1 MGKKKDKERA
11 EHEARM
17 FNVGVLNKGHKA
29 AIERYGIDL
38 NDYSPHADHSD
49 RVHGKKG
56 YDELQKELLRRAN
69 SDYTTMRANEAA
81 ALSGNKDARKFAEKG
96 IGSLA
101 DLTAMGK
108 MQKKMHKDLG
118 NGGAFTSASDFA
130 GLSFAN
136 VEADR
141 AKLMEDLKAK
151 AEAATPEIA
160 PEAPPEAQFTITE
173 EEDSANTEERR
184 KRIADY
190 EAKRATGGFLG
201 DTGSDYMDK
210 YKFNVKKG
218 LRDAGVD
225 TRGPEAPSF
234 IL

>member
-1 MGKKKDKERA
+1 MGKKKDKKRA
-11 EHEARM
+11 EYEERM
-17 FNVGVLNKGHKA
+17 FRVGRLSKGQQA
-29 AIERYGIDL
+29 AVERYGIDL
-38 NDYSPHADHSD
+38 NDYSPHADMSD
-49 RVHGKKG
+49 RVHGKKD
-56 YDELQKELLRRAN
+56 YDALEKELLRRAN

-81 ALSGNKDARKFAEKG
+81 ALAGNEKARKFAEEG

-108 MQKKMHKDLG
+108 MQKKMHRDLG

-141 AKLMEDLKAK
+141 KKLIDDLAAK
-151 AEAATPEIA
+151 ADAATPDA
-160 PEAPPEAQFTITE
+160 PEPPPEAQFTVTE
-173 EEDSANTEERR
+173 EEDAANTEARR

-201 DTGSDYMDK
+201 DAGSDYMDK

-218 LRDAGVD
+218 LSDAGVD
-225 TRGPEAPSF
+225 TRGPSAPSF